1 MSMNRW
7 RKQGGDKMGEARS
20 ADGHFIAF
28 CERSDQKASRVTH
41 ARSVRTE
48 YEYGRYIYTIA
59 FFRSNASV
67 AKRLKKKAAHFSSAE
82 GARKM

>member
-1 MSMNRW
+1 
-7 RKQGGDKMGEARS
+7 MGEARS

-48 YEYGRYIYTIA
+48 YEYGRYIIYLR
-59 FFRSNASV
+59 FFLSNASA
-67 AKRLKKKAAHFSSAE
+67 AKHLKKKRAHFSSAE